1 MTDIKISINGGT
13 HVLTSDVGLDYSAK
27 DCTEYCSL
35 ASVCKCDVALC
46 EILIDDGK
54 LRHFEEQKL
63 TQERKIINIKYSMEV
78 DGKRH
83 VLVKDSEGKN
93 GFLSCKACSL
103 REKCHV
109 GELLCLDIMGDSRRD
124 RFDYHF
130 EQIDLPNAI
139 KP

>member
-1 MTDIKISINGGT
+1 MIKINGET
-13 HVLTSDVGLDYSAK
+13 HVLTRDVGLDFLDN

-35 ASVCKCDVALC
+35 VSVCCKCDAVLYKTF
-46 EILIDDGK
+46 IDDGI
-54 LRHFEEQKL
+54 LRHFEKQKQ
-63 TQERKIINIKYSMEV
+63 THERKNINIKYSMEV

-93 GFLSCKACSL
+93 GFHSCKVCSL
-103 REKCHV
+103 REKCHA

>member
-1 MTDIKISINGGT
+1 MIMVDIMIKINGET
-13 HVLTSDVGLDYSAK
+13 HVFTRDVGLIFLDK
-27 DCTEYCSL
+27 DCTERCSL
-35 ASVCKCDVALC
+35 VSVCC
-46 EILIDDGK
+46 K
-54 LRHFEEQKL
+54 LRHFEKQKQ
-63 TQERKIINIKYSMEV
+63 THERKNINIKYSMEV

-83 VLVKDSEGKN
+83 VLVKDPEGKN
-93 GFLSCKACSL
+93 GFFSCKACSL

-109 GELLCLDIMGDSRRD
+109 GELLCLEILGDSRRD